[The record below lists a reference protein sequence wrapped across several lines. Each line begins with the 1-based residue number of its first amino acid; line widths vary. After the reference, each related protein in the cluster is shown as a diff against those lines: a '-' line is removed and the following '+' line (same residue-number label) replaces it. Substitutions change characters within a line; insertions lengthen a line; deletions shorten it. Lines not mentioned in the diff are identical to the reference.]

1 MPINKKALMR
11 YRALDKCLSNTTR
24 QYTAKDLLKEIE
36 RVLELEGYEK
46 GIVKSQLHDDLRHM
60 REFWKAP
67 IISESDP
74 LDKRIK
80 LYRYEDSSFSIEKQP
95 ISEVESNVIKEAL
108 TVLSRF
114 KGMPQFEW
122 VNEIVPAIEK
132 KLGLITLDRE
142 IISFEANWEYEGLKF
157 FTPVFNAINNQRVL
171 KITYQ
176 DFKSP
181 EPYTFFFHPYY
192 LKQYNSRWFA
202 FGLNSVRKTPYWN
215 LALDR
220 IIEIV
225 ETQQEY
231 QPSDVNW
238 EEYFEDFIGVTK
250 TAGIEPVKVKIWV
263 SPTQAPYIKTKP
275 LHFTQKY
282 LVDSPSGLELTIEVI
297 PNYELEK
304 TLLSYGESI
313 KVLEPIELRNK
324 LIQRY
329 RKCLDN

>member
-1 MPINKKALMR
+1 MPLNKKALMR

-24 QYTAKDLLKEIE
+24 QYTARDLLKEIE
-36 RVLELEGYEK
+36 RVLEMEGYEK

-67 IISESDP
+67 IVSEKDP
-74 LDKRIK
+74 LDKRIV
-80 LYRYEDSSFSIEKQP
+80 LYKYEDSNFSIEKQP
-95 ISEVESNVIKEAL
+95 ISEAESNIIKEAL

-122 VNEIVPAIEK
+122 VNEIVPAIEN

-142 IISFEANWEYEGLKF
+142 IISFEANWDYEGLKF
-157 FTPVFNAINNQRVL
+157 FTPVFNAISNQRVL

-181 EPYTFFFHPYY
+181 EPYTLYFHPYY

-202 FGLNSVRKTPYWN
+202 FGLNSDRNTPNWN

-220 IIEIV
+220 IIEIA
-225 ETQQEY
+225 ETQKKY
-231 QPSDVNW
+231 TFSNINW

-250 TAGIEPVKVKIWV
+250 TAGAKLVIVKLWV
-263 SPTQAPYIKTKP
+263 SPAQAPYIKTKP

-282 LVDSPSGLELTIEVI
+282 LREDASGLELTIEII

-304 TLLSYGESI
+304 VLLSYGESI
-313 KVLEPIELRNK
+313 RVLEPVELKNK
-324 LIQRY
+324 LFQRY
-329 RKCLDN
+329 NDCLNN